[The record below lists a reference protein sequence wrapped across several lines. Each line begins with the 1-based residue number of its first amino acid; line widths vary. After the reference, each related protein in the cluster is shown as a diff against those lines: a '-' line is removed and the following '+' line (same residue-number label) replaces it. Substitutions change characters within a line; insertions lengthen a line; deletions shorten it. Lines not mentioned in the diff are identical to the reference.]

1 MDNIIEVRGLRKEFG
16 KTVAIED
23 LNFEVKRGE
32 ILGFLGANGA
42 GKTTTIFMILGLITP
57 TRGSIKIMGEEMK
70 NARVEILKR
79 MNFASAYQQLPYNLR
94 VGENLLVFAEIYGVS
109 NSKKKID
116 ELLEIFELSHMRKQ
130 LSGSLSSGEQTRLT
144 LCKALLNDPEILLLD
159 EPTASL
165 DPDQAD
171 KVRKIIAAR
180 QRDMGMTV
188 INTSHNMIDVSE
200 LCHRILF
207 MQKGHVVANGTA
219 DQIVAQSGCKTLEE
233 AFITIARSNKANSN
247 THEVKTENNGAVL
260 QAVGTGLS
268 ET

>member
-1 MDNIIEVRGLRKEFG
+1 MDNIIEVRGLRKEF
-16 KTVAIED
+16 KNSVAIEN

-42 GKTTTIFMILGLITP
+42 GKTTTIFMLLGLITP
-57 TRGSIKIMGEEMK
+57 TSGSIKIFNKEMK
-70 NARVEILKR
+70 TSRVEILQR

-94 VGENLLVFAEIYGVS
+94 VWENLYVFAEIYGVK

-116 ELLEIFELSHMRKQ
+116 DLLEMFEMEHMRKQ

-144 LCKALLNDPEILLLD
+144 LCKALLNDPEILCLD

-171 KVRKIIAAR
+171 KVRKVIAAR
-180 QRDMGMTV
+180 QRDTGMTV

-200 LCHRILF
+200 LCDRILF
-207 MQKGHVVANGTA
+207 MRKGRVIANGSAA
-219 DQIVAQSGCKTLEE
+219 DILEQSGSKNLEE
-233 AFITIARSNKANSN
+233 AFISMARSN
-247 THEVKTENNGAVL
+247 T
-260 QAVGTGLS
+260 S
-268 ET
+268 EALATSIEAK

>member
-16 KTVAIED
+16 KALAIED
-23 LNFEVKRGE
+23 LSFDVKRGE

-42 GKTTTIFMILGLITP
+42 GKTTTIFMLLGLITP
-57 TRGSIKIMGEEMK
+57 TAGSIKIMGEEMRT
-70 NARVEILKR
+70 NRVNILKR

-94 VGENLLVFAEIYGVS
+94 VWENLYVFAEIYGVK

-116 ELLEIFELSHMRKQ
+116 ELLELFELSHMRKQ

-180 QRDMGMTV
+180 QRDNNMTV

-207 MQKGHVVANGTA
+207 MQKGHVVASGTA
-219 DQIVAQSGCKTLEE
+219 EEILSQSDSKTLEE
-233 AFITIARSNKANSN
+233 AFISIARGK
-247 THEVKTENNGAVL
+247 
-260 QAVGTGLS
+260 
-268 ET
+268 

>member
-16 KTVAIED
+16 KTVAIEN

-57 TRGSIKIMGEEMK
+57 TGGSIKIMGEEMK
-70 NARVEILKR
+70 HARIEILKR

-94 VGENLLVFAEIYGVS
+94 VWENLTVFAEIYGVS
-109 NSKKKID
+109 NGKRKID
-116 ELLEIFELSHMRKQ
+116 DLLEMFDLQEHRKQ
-130 LSGSLSSGEQTRLT
+130 LTGSLSSGEQTRLS

-171 KVRKIIAAR
+171 KVRKIIAER
-180 QRDMGMTV
+180 QRDRGMTV
-188 INTSHNMIDVSE
+188 INTSHNMLDVSE
-200 LCHRILF
+200 LCHRIIF
-207 MQKGHVVANGTA
+207 MQKGHVVANGSAEELIT
-219 DQIVAQSGCKTLEE
+219 QSGGKNLEE
-233 AFITIARSNKANSN
+233 AFINLARTDQLRHTPPSLV
-247 THEVKTENNGAVL
+247 EVT
-260 QAVGTGLS
+260 
-268 ET
+268 

>member
-16 KTVAIED
+16 DKVAIED
-23 LNFEVKRGE
+23 LNFDVKRGE

-42 GKTTTIFMILGLITP
+42 GKTTTIFMLLGLITP
-57 TRGSIKIMGEEMK
+57 TEGSIKIMGEELK
-70 NARVEILKR
+70 HARVEILKR

-94 VGENLLVFAEIYGVS
+94 VGENLLIFAEIYGVS

-116 ELLEIFELSHMRKQ
+116 ELLELFELSDMRKQ

-180 QRDMGMTV
+180 QRDFGMTV

-207 MQKGHVVANGTA
+207 MQQGHVVAEGSA
-219 DQIVAQSGCKTLEE
+219 DQILVQSGAKSLEE
-233 AFITIARSNKANSN
+233 AFITIARSNKTN
-247 THEVKTENNGAVL
+247 TQKIENNGAVL
-260 QAVGTGLS
+260 QAVGSLNT
-268 ET
+268 

>member
-1 MDNIIEVRGLRKEFG
+1 MDNIIEVRALRKEFG
-16 KTVAIED
+16 KTVAIEN

-42 GKTTTIFMILGLITP
+42 GKTTTIFMLLGLISP
-57 TRGSIKIMGEEMK
+57 TRGSIRIMGKELK
-70 NARVEILKR
+70 NDRVNILKR
-79 MNFASAYQQLPYNLR
+79 MNFASAYTQLPYNLR
-94 VGENLLVFAEIYGVS
+94 VWENLFVFAEIYGVS

-116 ELLEIFELSHMRKQ
+116 ELLELFELAHMRKQ

-180 QRDMGMTV
+180 QRDRGMTV

-200 LCHRILF
+200 LCHRVLF
-207 MQKGHVVANGTA
+207 MHKGNIVANGSA
-219 DQIVAQSGCKTLEE
+219 DEIVAQAGSRSLEE
-233 AFITIARSNKANSN
+233 AFITMARSNKTHSN
-247 THEVKTENNGAVL
+247 TQENNGAVL
-260 QAVGTGLS
+260 QAAGIGLT

>member
-1 MDNIIEVRGLRKEFG
+1 MDNIIEARALRKEFG
-16 KTVAIED
+16 KTVAVD
-23 LNFEVKRGE
+23 NLNFEVKRGE

-42 GKTTTIFMILGLITP
+42 GKTTTIFMLLGLISP
-57 TRGSIKIMGEEMK
+57 TQGSIRIMGKEMK
-70 NARVEILKR
+70 DDRVNILKR
-79 MNFASAYQQLPYNLR
+79 MNFASAYTQLPYNLR
-94 VGENLLVFAEIYGVS
+94 VWENLFVFAEIYGVS

-116 ELLEIFELSHMRKQ
+116 ELLELFELSHMRKQ

-207 MQKGHVVANGTA
+207 MQKGQVVASGTA
-219 DQIVAQSGCKTLEE
+219 EEILLQSGSKTLEE
-233 AFITIARSNKANSN
+233 AFITIARSNKNNAITNEN
-247 THEVKTENNGAVL
+247 TAALLQTAGIGLHET
-260 QAVGTGLS
+260 
-268 ET
+268 

>member
-16 KTVAIED
+16 DKVAIEN

-42 GKTTTIFMILGLITP
+42 GKTTTIFMLLGLITP
-57 TRGSIKIMGEEMK
+57 TSGSIKIMGEEMK

-94 VGENLLVFAEIYGVS
+94 VGENLLVFAEIYGVA

-116 ELLEIFELSHMRKQ
+116 DLLELFELSHMRKQ

-180 QRDMGMTV
+180 QRDRGMTV
-188 INTSHNMIDVSE
+188 INTSHNMLDVSE

-207 MQKGHVVANGTA
+207 MQKGHVVANGSA
-219 DQIVAQSGCKTLEE
+219 DQILAQSGASSLEE
-233 AFITIARSNKANSN
+233 AFITMARGNKTKINIDN
-247 THEVKTENNGAVL
+247 NCIDNNGAVL
-260 QAVGTGLS
+260 QPVGSLNT
-268 ET
+268 

>member
-16 KTVAIED
+16 KALAIED
-23 LNFEVKRGE
+23 LSFDVKRGE

-42 GKTTTIFMILGLITP
+42 GKTTTIFMLLGLITP
-57 TRGSIKIMGEEMK
+57 TAGSIKILGEEMRT
-70 NARVEILKR
+70 NRVNILQR

-94 VGENLLVFAEIYGVS
+94 VWENLYVFAEIYGVK

-116 ELLEIFELSHMRKQ
+116 ELLELFELSHMRKQ

-180 QRDMGMTV
+180 QRENNMTV

-207 MQKGHVVANGTA
+207 MQKGHVVASGTA
-219 DQIVAQSGCKTLEE
+219 DEILSQSDSKTLEE
-233 AFITIARSNKANSN
+233 AFISIARGK
-247 THEVKTENNGAVL
+247 
-260 QAVGTGLS
+260 
-268 ET
+268 

>member
-1 MDNIIEVRGLRKEFG
+1 MDNIIEVRGLRKEF
-16 KTVAIED
+16 KNTVAIED
-23 LNFEVKRGE
+23 LSFDVKRGE

-42 GKTTTIFMILGLITP
+42 GKTTTIFMLLGLITP
-57 TRGSIKIMGEEMK
+57 TRGTIKIMGEDMK
-70 NARVEILKR
+70 HARVNILKR

-94 VGENLLVFAEIYGVS
+94 VWENLFVFAEIYGVS

-116 ELLEIFELSHMRKQ
+116 DLLEMFELSDMRKQ

-180 QRDMGMTV
+180 QREKGMTV

-207 MQKGHVVANGTA
+207 MQKGNVVANGSA
-219 DQIVAQSGCKTLEE
+219 EEILIQSGSKSLEE
-233 AFITIARSNKANSN
+233 AFISIARSNKKGLVALAAA
-247 THEVKTENNGAVL
+247 EDDGLVQL
-260 QAVGTGLS
+260 QTV
-268 ET
+268 

>member
-1 MDNIIEVRGLRKEFG
+1 MNNIVEVRALRKEFG

-23 LNFEVKRGE
+23 LDFDVKEGE

-42 GKTTTIFMILGLITP
+42 GKTTTIFMLLGLITP
-57 TRGSIKIMGEEMK
+57 TRGSISIMGREMK
-70 NARVEILKR
+70 ESRVDILKR

-94 VGENLLVFAEIYGVS
+94 VGENLLVFAEIYRVS
-109 NSKKKID
+109 NSKQKID
-116 ELLEIFELSHMRKQ
+116 DLLEMFELAHLRKQ

-144 LCKALLNDPEILLLD
+144 LCKALLNDPDILLLD

-180 QRDMGMTV
+180 QREKGMTV

-200 LCHRILF
+200 LCHRIVF
-207 MQKGHVVANGTA
+207 MQKGRVVANGSAQEILT
-219 DQIVAQSGCKTLEE
+219 QSGTATLEE
-233 AFITIARSNKANSN
+233 AFISIARSNKTPAG
-247 THEVKTENNGAVL
+247 VA
-260 QAVGTGLS
+260 
-268 ET
+268 

>member
-16 KTVAIED
+16 QALAIENLSFD
-23 LNFEVKRGE
+23 VKRGE

-42 GKTTTIFMILGLITP
+42 GKTTTIFMLLGLITP
-57 TRGSIKIMGEEMK
+57 TSGSIKIMGKEM
-70 NARVEILKR
+70 RTHRIDILQK

-94 VGENLLVFAEIYGVS
+94 VWENLFVFAEIYGVK
-109 NSKKKID
+109 NPKKKID
-116 ELLEIFELSHMRKQ
+116 ELLELFEMTHLRKQ

-180 QRDMGMTV
+180 QVEQGMTV

-207 MQKGHVVANGTA
+207 MQKGHVVASGTA
-219 DQIVAQSGCKTLEE
+219 EDILSHAGSNTLEE
-233 AFITIARSNKANSN
+233 AFITIARNNKAHIS
-247 THEVKTENNGAVL
+247 G
-260 QAVGTGLS
+260 
-268 ET
+268 